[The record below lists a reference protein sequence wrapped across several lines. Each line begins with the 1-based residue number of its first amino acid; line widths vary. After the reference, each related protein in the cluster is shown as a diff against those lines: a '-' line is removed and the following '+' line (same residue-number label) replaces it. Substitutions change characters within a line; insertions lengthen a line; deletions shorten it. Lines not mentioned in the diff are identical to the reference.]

1 MNRELST
8 EIMIN
13 GEPVALIGRSRIS
26 AKSVFG
32 HLDCIDEFVILGARD
47 EWPIGTTVTVCSPKD
62 KIFGT
67 VSTVLAAVAPLSNY
81 WRIEGGS

>member
-8 EIMIN
+8 EIMID
-13 GEPVALIGRSRIS
+13 GEPAALIGRSRIS

-47 EWPIGTTVTVCSPKD
+47 EWPIGTKVTVCSPKD
-62 KIFGT
+62 KLFGT
-67 VSTVLAAVAPLSNY
+67 VSTVLAGADQTALHVVHRL
-81 WRIEGGS
+81 